1 MPLMQKLQKLQK
13 VPEFTDGTTI
23 ENSKG
28 ILGLRNDF
36 IKINDNKVKLGESIA
51 LSLESS
57 ANVKDFGAVG
67 DGVTDDTAAIQ
78 AALDSTNTSIE
89 FPKGNY
95 RIRRSQLDGTAAI
108 SSSVPNRIIFGDG
121 IITATDQVKV
131 GFEITGNNTTVSL
144 HIDGNN
150 FIGNAIRIS
159 NADNCIVDGCK
170 IHDLNGFTD
179 FSAIAIGVYFGSN
192 DYSVSVTNNQI
203 RDLTSTGDGTAGNG
217 AGLSRAINISANTNI
232 SKASLVSNNTINSVG
247 GEEGDSIT
255 IISSDGSG
263 TYFDLPI
270 TVEGNAISLWNRRG
284 IKVQANEVSIIGN
297 ILNNESY
304 DSGFAGQG
312 LQSAIDIVQG
322 SQCSVLNNSLL
333 NCKESPQIAAF
344 RTGSETVPTGL
355 VISNN
360 VIKGI
365 GSETTNTLISVA
377 GNTSGTD
384 IIISSN
390 SVIAPNYTQTVLSLS
405 SMVNCY
411 VLNNVVTSSST
422 TWLSFSSITNL
433 KQIGN
438 LHNSDTNYTQY
449 IDNSGDHIFD
459 VNVGRKILL
468 KNRDTVLSDNEGIAE
483 ITVETN
489 DSASPNTEV
498 SSLRF
503 VASGSTGGGKV
514 VIATGNSDAPKVD
527 KVEIGAS
534 GDLSLLEDGAGIN
547 IKDSNGVSYEL
558 GVNTS
563 GQLTLDGTP
572 V

>member
-1 MPLMQKLQKLQK
+1 MARLRTLED
-13 VPEFTDGTTI
+13 VPEKVDGTTI
-23 ENSKG
+23 KNSKG
-28 ILGLRNDF
+28 ILCLKNDF
-36 IKINDNKVKLGESIA
+36 ITINDVKVKLGQSI
-51 LSLESS
+51 SLESS
-57 ANVKDFGAVG
+57 VNVKDFGATG

-78 AALDSTNTSIE
+78 AALDTTNTLIE

-95 RIRRSQLDGTAAI
+95 RIRRPELDGTAAI
-108 SSSVPNRIIFGDG
+108 SSSVPNRIIFGNG

-131 GFEITGNNTTVSL
+131 GFDITGNDTTVNI

-150 FIGNAIRIS
+150 FIGNAIRVS
-159 NADNCIVDGCK
+159 SADNCVVDGCK
-170 IHDLNGFTD
+170 IHDLNGFTNY
-179 FSAIAIGVYFGSN
+179 SAIAIGVYFESN

-203 RDLTSTGDGTAGNG
+203 RNLTSEGDGSGGNG
-217 AGLSRAINISANTNI
+217 VGMSRAINISATTNI

-270 TVEGNAISLWNRRG
+270 TVEGNAISLWNRRA
-284 IKVQANEVSIIGN
+284 IKAQANEVSIIGN

-304 DSGFAGQG
+304 TSGFSGLG

-322 SQCSVLNNSLL
+322 SRCSVLNNSVL
-333 NCKESPQIAAF
+333 NCKESPQIAAY

-360 VIKGI
+360 IIKGI
-365 GSETTNTLISVA
+365 GSETTDTLISVA

-390 SVIAPNYTQTVLSLS
+390 SVIAPNYTNTVLNAS

-411 VLNNVVTSSST
+411 IVNNVVTSSSSS
-422 TWLSFSSITNL
+422 WLSFSSITNL

-449 IDNSGDHIFD
+449 IDGSGDHIFD

-468 KNRDTVLSDNEGIAE
+468 KNRDNVLSDNEGIAE
-483 ITVETN
+483 ITIETN
-489 DSASPNTEV
+489 DSSSPSTEAA
-498 SSLRF
+498 SLRF
-503 VASGSTGGGKV
+503 VASGTTGGAK
-514 VIATGNSDAPKVD
+514 IIMATGNSNAPKVD

-534 GDLSLLEDGAGIN
+534 GDLSLLTDGAGIN
-547 IKDSNGVSYEL
+547 IKNSNGVSYEL

-563 GQLTLDGTP
+563 GQLTLGGTP